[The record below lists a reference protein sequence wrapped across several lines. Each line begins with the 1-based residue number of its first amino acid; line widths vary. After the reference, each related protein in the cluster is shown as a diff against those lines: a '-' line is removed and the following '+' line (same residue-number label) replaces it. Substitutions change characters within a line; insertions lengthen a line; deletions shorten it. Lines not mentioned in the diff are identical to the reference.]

1 MRATTISGT
10 LPGLIL
16 LAGLLWSAPAPA
28 DTEISNPPP
37 SIDSPR
43 RIMLQL
49 TSDTPK
55 DINNLLYNAVNLQKF
70 YGQDQVQIVVVA
82 YGAGMQALYAKS
94 SPVVDRVKSLMQYDI
109 QFIGC
114 GNTME
119 TTNHTPDEL
128 IPGVEVVTAGIA
140 EIVERQLRGWVY
152 VRP

>member
-1 MRATTISGT
+1 MRAPTLSG
-10 LPGLIL
+10 LVL
-16 LAGLLWSAPAPA
+16 LAALLGPAPVRA

-49 TSDTPK
+49 TSDNPK

-70 YGQDQVQIVVVA
+70 YGQDQVQIVIVA
-82 YGAGMQALYAKS
+82 YGAGMQALYTKT

-119 TTNHTPDEL
+119 TTHHTRDEL

-140 EIVERQLRGWVY
+140 EIVERQLRGWIY
-152 VRP
+152 IRP